1 MSRDQGETPRTRLPP
16 LGARLTR
23 SHNGVWERSL
33 FGRAADGRSRR
44 MNETARAVA
53 VARSKVRE
61 VERPG
66 RRRAGPVSRSW
77 GSTPCET
84 GAFAMSDNPISPLGQ
99 RMIDDMTA
107 RRFSEK
113 VQKAYVRHV
122 RTFTAFLGR
131 SPDTATSEDL
141 RRFQLHLAQQQI
153 RPGSINAAIA
163 ALRFFFNVTLE
174 RPDLVRPLTTVNT
187 PRKAPVVLSQ
197 EEVARL
203 LEAAPGLKYKAALSV
218 AYGAGLR
225 VSEVANLK
233 VSDIDSQ
240 RMTLRVEQG
249 KGQRDPYVMLT
260 PQLIKLLRDWWW
272 AARPQAWL
280 FPGQNPV
287 NPMSARQL
295 VRAVHAAAQAAGIAK
310 RVSPHTL
317 RHSFAT
323 HLLEQNV
330 DIRVIQ
336 VLLGHAKLETTAL
349 YTRVAVNTIR
359 DVTSPLER
367 LGLNLASRS
376 PPA

>member
-1 MSRDQGETPRTRLPP
+1 MT
-16 LGARLTR
+16 
-23 SHNGVWERSL
+23 
-33 FGRAADGRSRR
+33 
-44 MNETARAVA
+44 
-53 VARSKVRE
+53 
-61 VERPG
+61 
-66 RRRAGPVSRSW
+66 
-77 GSTPCET
+77 
-84 GAFAMSDNPISPLGQ
+84 
-99 RMIDDMTA
+99 DDMTA
-107 RRFSEK
+107 RRFSEAT
-113 VQKAYVRHV
+113 QRDYVRNV
-122 RTFTAFLGR
+122 RNFTAFLGR
-131 SPDTATSEDL
+131 SPDTATSDDL
-141 RRFQLHLAQQQI
+141 RRFQLHRAQQQI
-153 RPGSINAAIA
+153 SPWSINAAIA
-163 ALRFFFNVTLE
+163 ALRFFFTVTLE
-174 RPDLVRPLTTVNT
+174 RPDLVRPLRIVNE

-203 LEAAPGLKYKAALSV
+203 LEAAPGLKYTAALSV

-233 VSDIDSQ
+233 VSDIDSE

-249 KGQRDPYVMLT
+249 KGQRDRYVMLS
-260 PQLIKLLRDWWW
+260 PQLLELLRDWWRT
-272 AARPQAWL
+272 ARPQVWL

-287 NPMSARQL
+287 NPMTARQL
-295 VRAVHAAAQAAGIAK
+295 NRAVYAAKNLAGISK

-359 DVTSPLER
+359 DVKSPLER
-367 LGLNLASRS
+367 LGVNLASRS

>member
-1 MSRDQGETPRTRLPP
+1 MID
-16 LGARLTR
+16 
-23 SHNGVWERSL
+23 
-33 FGRAADGRSRR
+33 
-44 MNETARAVA
+44 
-53 VARSKVRE
+53 K
-61 VERPG
+61 
-66 RRRAGPVSRSW
+66 PVS
-77 GSTPCET
+77 
-84 GAFAMSDNPISPLGQ
+84 PLRQ

-107 RRFSEK
+107 RRFKEK
-113 VQKAYVRHV
+113 VQKDYVRHV
-122 RTFTAFLGR
+122 RTFAAFLGR
-131 SPDTATSEDL
+131 SPDAATSEDL
-141 RRFQLHLAQQQI
+141 RRFQVHIAQQQI
-153 RPGSINAAIA
+153 GAGSINAAVA
-163 ALRFFFNVTLE
+163 ALRFFFTVTRE
-174 RPDLVRPLTTVNT
+174 RPDLVRHLTTVNK

-197 EEVARL
+197 EEVTRL
-203 LEAAPGLKYKAALSV
+203 LEAAPGLKVKAALSV

-225 VSEVANLK
+225 VSEVVALK

-249 KGQRDPYVMLT
+249 KGRRDRYVMLS
-260 PQLIKLLRDWWW
+260 PQLLELLREWWR

-295 VRAVHAAAQAAGIAK
+295 NRAVHAAKNLAGISK

-367 LGLNLASRS
+367 LGLNIASRS